1 MSLSIASLNSGSNGN
16 CYFIGSATDAVLV
29 DAGLSCAQALRRI
42 GQLGIERKQLR
53 GIFISHEHTDHIR
66 GLAALSVSLD
76 LPVYIN
82 EGTLKATR
90 TALPKSQVHII
101 AAGQSVRAGSLEVVP
116 FSKNHDAADPLSF
129 LVRHQDIT
137 AGVFTDIGHVCT
149 EVSNRFSECH
159 AAILES
165 NYDPVMLRNG
175 RYPEHLK
182 SRIVGGK
189 GHLSNRQALDL
200 FRDCRA
206 PHLSLLLL
214 GHLSAENNCPGLV
227 QELFAPFAG
236 NTTVAVAGRYAA
248 TEMYPIVG
256 RSTDGPS
263 LLVPR
268 VMAAPKQLS
277 LFDFSAV

>member
-42 GQLGIERKQLR
+42 GQLGIERKHLR

-66 GLAALSVSLD
+66 GLAALSTSMD

-82 EGTLKATR
+82 EATLKATR
-90 TALPKSQVHII
+90 IVLPKSQVRII
-101 AAGQSVRAGSLEVVP
+101 NAGESLRVGSLEVVP

-129 LVRHQDIT
+129 LIRHQEIT
-137 AGVFTDIGHVCT
+137 AGVFTDIGHVCA
-149 EVSNRFSECH
+149 EVRSRFSECH

-182 SRIVGGK
+182 NRIVGGK
-189 GHLSNRQALDL
+189 GHLSNQEALDL
-200 FRDCRA
+200 FRDSRA

-214 GHLSAENNCPGLV
+214 GHLSAENNCPDLV
-227 QELFAPFAG
+227 QELFAPFSG

-248 TEMYPIVG
+248 TDMYPVSGGSTGGPPRRISKG
-256 RSTDGPS
+256 RT
-263 LLVPR
+263 
-268 VMAAPKQLS
+268 AAKQLS
-277 LFDFSAV
+277 LFDFSAG